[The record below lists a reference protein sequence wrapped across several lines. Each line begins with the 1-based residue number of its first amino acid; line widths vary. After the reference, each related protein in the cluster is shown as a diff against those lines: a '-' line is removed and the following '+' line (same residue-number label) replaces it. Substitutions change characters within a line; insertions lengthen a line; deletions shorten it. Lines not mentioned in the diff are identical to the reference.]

1 MLDQEITRRMDAYRG
16 NPQALAQRYQQNQQL
31 VDLLALQK
39 LKSEKEAAARSL
51 QMQQPD
57 AGGLP
62 TVAQQREQEVMD
74 MTRQEVAQQVGQTAQ
89 QQQAKQQAAMQ
100 QLMSGLARAPGAA
113 NAMSPQAMAAG
124 GIVAFQS
131 GDLVDS
137 TRGRSAQL
145 SPGTRRRMEQTREE
159 ERRRQAIERIIEEE
173 RLQEQRRL
181 APEAVEGLGS
191 TPTAPAEASLFA
203 AEELPP
209 TAQPAADRAAE
220 AIPYAGPDERYAPN
234 LAAPRAERAAA
245 PEAAPAK
252 AEASGVR
259 ALLDNQPSQ
268 NATSIPRVTP
278 SSAMNAVGRA
288 GDLARQM
295 TGVRES
301 DLRATQNQEE
311 GLAALRGLIQS
322 QHLRASDYPGMTP
335 EDLAARR
342 AEIAS
347 ARQRMEQDFDP
358 SRQRLDQLIAF
369 LSGAAGR
376 TSLGSVGAGGARAAQ
391 ATAAQQEA
399 ARRERLKEVSGM
411 EEGLRSK
418 LETERMGKFQ
428 AMQAAGDRAVN
439 ARLKLTELSNAL
451 AEGDA
456 RRANEL
462 LNTGLRLAGEA
473 GMTDARLKTEVDM
486 LFQKLGVQVDEN
498 ARDRFIKAIDIA
510 SRERTAAAQIDKTT
524 DAREMIAAYEADFI
538 EQGMSPVKA
547 RAAAAERF
555 QSNYRDA
562 TNRAAATEARKIG
575 DVMKSPLVTVLLP
588 GLMSKDPAKKE
599 AAQKQLREVFALA
612 GIDPDSA
619 AAAAAMSQQTP
630 GAPTRPSA
638 GGSTPP
644 LPPGFK
650 VQ

>member
-1 MLDQEITRRMDAYRG
+1 MDAYRG

-131 GDLVDS
+131 G
-137 TRGRSAQL
+137 G
-145 SPGTRRRMEQTREE
+145 GTSRFSDEDEEERKREE
-159 ERRRQAIERIIEEE
+159 EDRVRAIIASQAGAGRQPTISNTEELAER
-173 RLQEQRRL
+173 
-181 APEAVEGLGS
+181 AS
-191 TPTAPAEASLFA
+191 TPRTGITSVAPAAAGSAMDSLSA
-203 AEELPP
+203 AREKARTLTGVTDSER
-209 TAQPAADRAAE
+209 RAAE
-220 AIPYAGPDERYAPN
+220 
-234 LAAPRAERAAA
+234 
-245 PEAAPAK
+245 
-252 AEASGVR
+252 
-259 ALLDNQPSQ
+259 SQ
-268 NATSIPRVTP
+268 
-278 SSAMNAVGRA
+278 
-288 GDLARQM
+288 
-295 TGVRES
+295 RE
-301 DLRATQNQEE
+301 
-311 GLAALRGLIQS
+311 GIAALQGLIQS
-322 QHLRASDYPGMTP
+322 QQLQAADIPGMTP

-358 SRQRLDQLIAF
+358 SRQRLDQLISF

-418 LETERMGKFQ
+418 LEAERTGKFQ
-428 AMQAAGDRAVN
+428 AMQTAGDRAVN

-473 GMTDARLKTEVDM
+473 GMTDARLKTEVGM
-486 LFQKLGVQVDEN
+486 LAQKMGLQLSEGDL
-498 ARDRFIKAIDIA
+498 DRYVKMIDIA
-510 SRERTAAAQIDKTT
+510 SRERSAAAQIDKTT

-562 TNRAAATEARKIG
+562 TNRAAATEAKKVA

-612 GIDPDSA
+612 GVDPDSA
-619 AAAAAMSQQTP
+619 DARAAMSQQTP
-630 GAPTRPSA
+630 GAPAAPGAKPTPTAFKA
-638 GGSTPP
+638 GDTQVIQTGPNKGKTAVYDGTGWK
-644 LPPGFK
+644 L
-650 VQ
+650 QE

>member
-131 GDLVDS
+131 G
-137 TRGRSAQL
+137 G
-145 SPGTRRRMEQTREE
+145 GTSRFSDEDEEERKREE
-159 ERRRQAIERIIEEE
+159 EDRVRAIIASQAGVRRQPTISNTEELAER
-173 RLQEQRRL
+173 
-181 APEAVEGLGS
+181 AF
-191 TPTAPAEASLFA
+191 TPRTGITSVAPAAAGSAMDSLSA
-203 AEELPP
+203 AREKARTLTGVTDSER
-209 TAQPAADRAAE
+209 RAAE
-220 AIPYAGPDERYAPN
+220 
-234 LAAPRAERAAA
+234 
-245 PEAAPAK
+245 
-252 AEASGVR
+252 
-259 ALLDNQPSQ
+259 SQ
-268 NATSIPRVTP
+268 
-278 SSAMNAVGRA
+278 
-288 GDLARQM
+288 
-295 TGVRES
+295 RE
-301 DLRATQNQEE
+301 
-311 GLAALRGLIQS
+311 GIAALQGLIQS
-322 QHLRASDYPGMTP
+322 QQLQAADIPGMTP

-358 SRQRLDQLIAF
+358 SRQRLDQLISF

-428 AMQAAGDRAVN
+428 AMQTAGDRAVN

-473 GMTDARLKTEVDM
+473 GMTDARLKTEVGM
-486 LFQKLGVQVDEN
+486 LAQKMGLQLSEGDL
-498 ARDRFIKAIDIA
+498 DRYVKMLDIA
-510 SRERTAAAQIDKTT
+510 SRERVADINARAQTGKET
-524 DAREMIAAYEADFI
+524 DARAIISAYRDDFI
-538 EQGMSPVKA
+538 RQGMDPVEAAAKA
-547 RAAAAERF
+547 AEKYQSLFRDTAGRAATVSAKKAE
-555 QSNYRDA
+555 
-562 TNRAAATEARKIG
+562 
-575 DVMKSPLVTVLLP
+575 DVLKQFGTLLSP
-588 GLMSKDPAKKE
+588 GLINKDPNKRAE
-599 AAQKQLREVFALA
+599 AQTRLRELFILNGVN
-612 GIDPDSA
+612 PDSEETRKAIQDAGMVAPA
-619 AAAAAMSQQTP
+619 AP
-630 GAPTRPSA
+630 GAKPTPTAFKA
-638 GGSTPP
+638 GDTQVIQAGPNKGKTAVYDGTGWK
-644 LPPGFK
+644 LK
-650 VQ
+650 E

>member
-1 MLDQEITRRMDAYRG
+1 MDAYRG

-131 GDLVDS
+131 G
-137 TRGRSAQL
+137 G
-145 SPGTRRRMEQTREE
+145 GTSRFSDEDEEERKREE
-159 ERRRQAIERIIEEE
+159 EDRVRAIIASQAGVRQ
-173 RLQEQRRL
+173 
-181 APEAVEGLGS
+181 
-191 TPTAPAEASLFA
+191 
-203 AEELPP
+203 
-209 TAQPAADRAAE
+209 
-220 AIPYAGPDERYAPN
+220 
-234 LAAPRAERAAA
+234 
-245 PEAAPAK
+245 EAAPARD
-252 AEASGVR
+252 EASGLR
-259 ALLDNQPSQ
+259 TLLDNPPSQ

-278 SSAMNAVGRA
+278 SSAMDSLSA
-288 GDLARQM
+288 AREKARTL
-295 TGVRES
+295 TGVTDSER
-301 DLRATQNQEE
+301 
-311 GLAALRGLIQS
+311 LAAESQREGIAALQGLIQS
-322 QHLRASDYPGMTP
+322 QQLQAADIPGMTP

-358 SRQRLDQLIAF
+358 SRQRLDQLISF

-428 AMQAAGDRAVN
+428 AMQTAGDRAVT

-473 GMTDARLKTEVDM
+473 GMTDAKLKTEVDT
-486 LFQKLGVQVDEN
+486 LFQKLGVQVNEN
-498 ARDRFIKAIDIA
+498 TRDMFIKALDIA
-510 SRERTAAAQIDKTT
+510 SRERTAAAQVGKET
-524 DAREMIAAYEADFI
+524 DARTMISAYRDDFI
-538 EQGMSPVKA
+538 RQGMDPVEAAAKA
-547 RAAAAERF
+547 AEKYQSLFRDTAGRAATVSAKKAE
-555 QSNYRDA
+555 
-562 TNRAAATEARKIG
+562 
-575 DVMKSPLVTVLLP
+575 DVLKQFGTLLSP
-588 GLMSKDPAKKE
+588 GLINKDPNKRAE
-599 AAQKQLREVFALA
+599 AQTRLRELFILNGVN
-612 GIDPDSA
+612 PDSEETRKAIQDAGMGAPA
-619 AAAAAMSQQTP
+619 AP
-630 GAPTRPSA
+630 GAKPTPTAFKA
-638 GGSTPP
+638 GDTQV
-644 LPPGFK
+644 
-650 VQ
+650 VQAGAHKGKTAVFDGTRWKLQE

>member
-1 MLDQEITRRMDAYRG
+1 MDAYRG

-62 TVAQQREQEVMD
+62 TVAQQREEEVMD
-74 MTRQEVAQQVGQTAQ
+74 MTRQEVAQQVGQAAQ

-131 GDLVDS
+131 GGGTSRPSDEEEEEDKKRQPTVRNLQELVD
-137 TRGRSAQL
+137 RASAPRTGITSVAPAAAGSAMDSL
-145 SPGTRRRMEQTREE
+145 SAAREKARALAGVTDS
-159 ERRRQAIERIIEEE
+159 ERR
-173 RLQEQRRL
+173 
-181 APEAVEGLGS
+181 
-191 TPTAPAEASLFA
+191 
-203 AEELPP
+203 
-209 TAQPAADRAAE
+209 AAD
-220 AIPYAGPDERYAPN
+220 
-234 LAAPRAERAAA
+234 
-245 PEAAPAK
+245 
-252 AEASGVR
+252 
-259 ALLDNQPSQ
+259 SQ
-268 NATSIPRVTP
+268 
-278 SSAMNAVGRA
+278 
-288 GDLARQM
+288 
-295 TGVRES
+295 RE
-301 DLRATQNQEE
+301 
-311 GLAALRGLIQS
+311 GIAALQGLIQS
-322 QHLRASDYPGMTP
+322 QQLQAADIPGMTP

-347 ARQRMEQDFDP
+347 ARQRMEEEFDP
-358 SRQRLDQLIAF
+358 SRQRLDQLISF

-418 LETERMGKFQ
+418 LEAERTGRFQ
-428 AMQAAGDRAVN
+428 AMQTAGDRAVN

-473 GMTDARLKTEVDM
+473 GMTDARLKTEVGM
-486 LFQKLGVQVDEN
+486 LAQKMGLQLSEGDL
-498 ARDRFIKAIDIA
+498 DRYVKMIDIA
-510 SRERTAAAQIDKTT
+510 SRERSAAAQLGKET
-524 DAREMIAAYEADFI
+524 DARTMISA
-538 EQGMSPVKA
+538 
-547 RAAAAERF
+547 
-555 QSNYRDA
+555 YRDA
-562 TNRAAATEARKIG
+562 FIKQGMDPVEAAAKAAEKYQSLFRDTAGKAAATEAKKVA

-599 AAQKQLREVFALA
+599 ATQKQLKELFVLA
-612 GIDPDSA
+612 GVDPDSA
-619 AAAAAMSQQTP
+619 DARAAMSQQTP
-630 GAPTRPSA
+630 GAPAAPGAAPAA
-638 GGSTPP
+638 GG
-644 LPPGFK
+644 FK
-650 VQ
+650 AGDTQVIQAGPNKGKTAVHDGKGWKLKE

>member
-62 TVAQQREQEVMD
+62 TVAQQREKEVMD
-74 MTRQEVAQQVGQTAQ
+74 MTRQEVAQQVGQAAQ

-131 GDLVDS
+131 G
-137 TRGRSAQL
+137 G
-145 SPGTRRRMEQTREE
+145 GTSRFSDEDEE
-159 ERRRQAIERIIEEE
+159 ERRREEE
-173 RLQEQRRL
+173 DKVRAIIASQAGVRRQ
-181 APEAVEGLGS
+181 
-191 TPTAPAEASLFA
+191 PTISNT
-203 AEELPP
+203 EEL
-209 TAQPAADRAAE
+209 
-220 AIPYAGPDERYAPN
+220 
-234 LAAPRAERAAA
+234 AERAST
-245 PEAAPAK
+245 PRTGITSVAPA
-252 AEASGVR
+252 AAG
-259 ALLDNQPSQ
+259 
-268 NATSIPRVTP
+268 
-278 SSAMNAVGRA
+278 SAMDSLSA
-288 GDLARQM
+288 AREKARTL
-295 TGVRES
+295 TGVTDSERRAADSQRE
-301 DLRATQNQEE
+301 
-311 GLAALRGLIQS
+311 GIAALQGLIQS
-322 QHLRASDYPGMTP
+322 QQLQAADIPGMAP

-347 ARQRMEQDFDP
+347 ARQRMEQEFDP

-391 ATAAQQEA
+391 ATTAQQEA

-473 GMTDARLKTEVDM
+473 GMTDAKLKTEVGM
-486 LFQKLGVQVDEN
+486 LAQKLGLQLSEGDL
-498 ARDRFIKAIDIA
+498 DRFVKMVDIA
-510 SRERTAAAQIDKTT
+510 SRERSAAAQIDKTT
-524 DAREMIAAYEADFI
+524 DQRSIIEAYKANFMK
-538 EQGMSPVKA
+538 QGMDSVEA
-547 RAAAAERF
+547 GAAAAEKF
-555 QSNYRDA
+555 QREFRDA
-562 TNRAAATEARKIG
+562 AGRAAATEAQILK
-575 DVMKSPLVTVLLP
+575 TVLGSHDYMMLLP
-588 GLMSKDPAKKE
+588 NLRSRDPNVKANAERERDAIFRRHGL
-599 AAQKQLREVFALA
+599 
-612 GIDPDSA
+612 DPDSPNTR
-619 AAAAAMSQQTP
+619 AAMNQQTP

-644 LPPGFK
+644 PPPGFQK
-650 VQ
+650 Q

>member
-131 GDLVDS
+131 G
-137 TRGRSAQL
+137 G
-145 SPGTRRRMEQTREE
+145 GTSRFSDEDEEERKREE
-159 ERRRQAIERIIEEE
+159 EDRVRAIIASQVGAGRQPTISNTEELAER
-173 RLQEQRRL
+173 
-181 APEAVEGLGS
+181 AF
-191 TPTAPAEASLFA
+191 TPRTGITSVAPAAAGSAMDSLSA
-203 AEELPP
+203 AREKARTLTGVTDSER
-209 TAQPAADRAAE
+209 RAAE
-220 AIPYAGPDERYAPN
+220 
-234 LAAPRAERAAA
+234 
-245 PEAAPAK
+245 
-252 AEASGVR
+252 
-259 ALLDNQPSQ
+259 SQ
-268 NATSIPRVTP
+268 
-278 SSAMNAVGRA
+278 
-288 GDLARQM
+288 
-295 TGVRES
+295 RE
-301 DLRATQNQEE
+301 
-311 GLAALRGLIQS
+311 GIAALQGLIQS
-322 QHLRASDYPGMTP
+322 QQLQAADIPGMTP

-347 ARQRMEQDFDP
+347 ARQRMEQEFDP

-428 AMQAAGDRAVN
+428 AMQTAGDRAVN

-473 GMTDARLKTEVDM
+473 GMTDARLKTEVGM
-486 LFQKLGVQVDEN
+486 LAQKMGLQLSEGDL
-498 ARDRFIKAIDIA
+498 DRYVKMLDIA
-510 SRERTAAAQIDKTT
+510 SKERTAAAQIDKTT

-562 TNRAAATEARKIG
+562 TNRAAATEARKIA

-619 AAAAAMSQQTP
+619 DARAAMSQQTP

-644 LPPGFK
+644 LPPGF
-650 VQ
+650 QRQ